1 MASPATSKG
10 HMKRPCK
17 GLRST
22 TKRTPKTTSNT
33 TIQCINPEVI
43 HVNKEQESEHSNDDS
58 SRDEDPQQG
67 YYHNIIPDLEDES
80 IANVFCFGAF
90 ADNKTGVVYNDCTGN
105 FPFMWLD
112 GNVCFLVM
120 YHYETNAIFA
130 VPIPGL

>member
-1 MASPATSKG
+1 M
-10 HMKRPCK
+10 
-17 GLRST
+17 
-22 TKRTPKTTSNT
+22 
-33 TIQCINPEVI
+33 
-43 HVNKEQESEHSNDDS
+43 NKERESEHSNDNS

-90 ADNKTGVVYNDCTGN
+90 ADKKTGVVYNDCTGN
-105 FPFMWLD
+105 FPFMSLD

-130 VPIPGL
+130 IPIPGLDSKSILEAYKKIFEYLVSKGYTPKVNVMDNQGTNAIKE